1 MRFVKL
7 EVDSFRAIRHAS
19 LEFGAGLNVVYG
31 PNDLGKSTL
40 AAAIRAAL
48 LVVPGSAEGST
59 YESWHSADGPRVEL
73 TFLDAEG
80 HYWRVRK
87 SFGSPTKAELLHSK
101 DGLTFTLDCK
111 AREVEEKLR
120 AMLAWGI
127 PSPGKGAPRSIDSFL
142 ANALLADQTSTDAI
156 LQSSIAGDPDDTGKV
171 RLTKALA
178 SLAEDPLF
186 KKVLAVAQ
194 KEVDDYFTQSGQR
207 KRGRASKFTAAAE
220 EVKKLD
226 DELRELR
233 AGLERSS
240 TIQTELQ
247 VSREARASA
256 QERLNDGRTRLARVE
271 VHARLSAAKEQLREI
286 DAEAARVDSQRAEL
300 QALEA
305 RVRESEA
312 ALAAAQERCDAAEA
326 AVRAAQEAQRK
337 ASSEDSAREQELRRE
352 RLKSEAAQ
360 LAVQVSEDARQQERV
375 RAAVAARADH
385 ARARETVASAE
396 AAVASAI
403 RNRDRLREKSEV
415 LATDVE
421 AARAMAVFARRHQVL
436 KADEEADRART
447 EAASSRAT
455 AEANEARATALD
467 AEVVRANAAL
477 AKQLRRLPPAAE
489 LELLE
494 QLQRERELAEAALGG
509 GISVT
514 LRPSSSLAIC
524 SRVDQEEARDVDVTG
539 ALELAAER
547 TLHLAIADLVEVDI
561 LAGSAEKRKQV
572 ETLLAQWRKS
582 ALPVL
587 KTAGVSSL
595 AEVRALH
602 AALAT
607 EQQRIAGL
615 QRDAEQLRTAAK
627 SLREMAAVHDQKGA
641 SSVSADDRQRLDA
654 ALGDH
659 DRETLARRFTNLG
672 SPSETKANDL
682 HAALAKQ
689 HAALSA
695 DLTKTEA
702 AVQRAQDQL
711 ADAQRRASEAEA
723 AFASR
728 VGELAV
734 AANELD
740 AVAATYA
747 ANIRA
752 LQEAQAA
759 NAAQMQALTADAGRE
774 ITKAAAALE
783 QAQAALVRANGERD
797 AMAAKRDTLR
807 NEHGVKTGALEALR
821 EQVARLDRES
831 AALLVAKHERE
842 LAAYPADGTP
852 LTDLATATRDVETA
866 QREYE
871 RAKEELDRK
880 EGALS
885 QVGGNALRDEVS
897 RLEEARA
904 AAQLRE
910 RALEIDADAWKLL
923 HETLRTV
930 ENEEGVH
937 LGRALAG
944 PVAARFEELTAGRY
958 RALRLDASL
967 QAEGLQTADAND
979 DDNVLAALSV
989 GTRDQLAA
997 LVRLTI
1003 ADQLR
1008 SAVVLDDHL
1017 VHSDLA
1023 RLHWFRDVLQKTAIN
1038 AQVIVLTCR
1047 AEDYVRTDE
1056 LPVDSVTRD
1065 VAAGTIRTIDAARVV
1080 MRYGA

>member
-7 EVDSFRAIRHAS
+7 EVDSFRAIRHAA
-19 LEFGAGLNVVYG
+19 LDFGAGLNIVYG

-48 LVVPGSAEGST
+48 LVVPGSAEARDFP
-59 YESWHSADGPRVEL
+59 SWHSADNPRVEL
-73 TFLDAEG
+73 TFIDAEG

-87 SFGSPTKAELLHSK
+87 SFGSPAKAELLHSK

-156 LQSSIAGDPDDTGKV
+156 LQSSITEDPDDTGKV

-186 KKVLAVAQ
+186 KKVLAAAQ
-194 KEVDDYFTQSGQR
+194 EEVELYFTASGQR
-207 KRGRASKFTAAAE
+207 KRGRLSKFTAAAE
-220 EVKKLD
+220 DVKKLD
-226 DELRELR
+226 EELRELR

-240 TIQTELQ
+240 TIETELEA
-247 VSREARASA
+247 SREARARA
-256 QERLNDGRTRLARVE
+256 QERLNDARMRLLRVE
-271 VHARLSAAKEQLREI
+271 ASARLDAAKEQLREI
-286 DAEAARVDSQRAEL
+286 DAQVARVDAQRAEL

-305 RVRESEA
+305 RVREDSL
-312 ALAAAQERCDAAEA
+312 ALSAAQERCDAAEA
-326 AVRAAQEAQRK
+326 AVRTAEEAHRQ
-337 ASSEDSAREQELRRE
+337 ASSEDSAREQELQRE
-352 RLKSEAAQ
+352 KLKSEAAQ
-360 LAVQVSEDARQQERV
+360 LAVQVSEGERRQERV
-375 RAAVAARADH
+375 TAAVAARAEH
-385 ARARETVASAE
+385 GRAVAVVASAE
-396 AAVASAI
+396 AALATAV
-403 RNRDRLREKSEV
+403 RNLERTREKSEA
-415 LATDVE
+415 LATEVE
-421 AARAMAVFARRHQVL
+421 VARAIAAFARRHQVL
-436 KADEEADRART
+436 KSAEDAERART
-447 EAASSRAT
+447 DASSSRAT
-455 AEANEARATALD
+455 AEANETRAAALD
-467 AEVVRANAAL
+467 ADVVKANAAL
-477 AKQLRRLPPAAE
+477 AKLLKKLPSIAE
-489 LELLE
+489 LQFLE
-494 QLQRERELAEAALGG
+494 ELQRERDLAEAALGG

-514 LRPSSSLAIC
+514 VRPSSKLAIR
-524 SRVDQEEARDVDVTG
+524 SRVDQEEARDAEVTG

-547 TLHLAIADLVEVDI
+547 TLQLAIGDLVEVDI

-572 ETLLAQWRKS
+572 ETLLARWRKS

-587 KTAGVSSL
+587 KSAGVSTL
-595 AEVRALH
+595 AEVRTLH
-602 AALAT
+602 ASVAA
-607 EQQRIAGL
+607 EQQRIAAL

-627 SLREMAAVHDQKGA
+627 SLRDMAAVHEQKAA
-641 SSVSADDRQRLDA
+641 SSVSAEDLQRLDA

-659 DRETLARRFTNLG
+659 DREALEGHFVNLG
-672 SPSETKANDL
+672 NPSEMKANAL
-682 HAALAKQ
+682 HEALAKQ
-689 HAALSA
+689 HALVAAELVKAES
-695 DLTKTEA
+695 
-702 AVQRAQDQL
+702 AVQRSQDQL
-711 ADAQRRASEAEA
+711 ADAQRRAGEAEA
-723 AFASR
+723 SL
-728 VGELAV
+728 VVKLGELAV
-734 AANELD
+734 QGSELD
-740 AVAATYA
+740 AIATTYA
-747 ANIRA
+747 ATMRG
-752 LQEAQAA
+752 LGEAQAR
-759 NAAQMQALTADAGRE
+759 NASQMQALTADVGRE
-774 ITKAAAALE
+774 IAKAAAALE
-783 QAQAALVRANGERD
+783 QARTALVRANEARD
-797 AMAAKRDTLR
+797 AVAAKREALR

-831 AALLVAKHERE
+831 AAQRVAEHERE
-842 LAAYPADGTP
+842 LAGLPADHAP
-852 LTDLATATRDVETA
+852 LVDVATATRDVETA

-880 EGALS
+880 EGALT
-885 QVGGNALRDEVS
+885 QVGGNAVREEVA

-923 HETLRTV
+923 HETLRAV

-967 QAEGLQTADAND
+967 QAEGLQTIDAND

-997 LVRLTI
+997 LIRLTI

-1023 RLHWFRDVLQKTAIN
+1023 RLQWFRDVLQKTAIN

-1047 AEDYVRTDE
+1047 AEDYVRADE
-1056 LPVDSVTRD
+1056 LPVESATRD
-1065 VAAGTIRTIDAARVV
+1065 VAAGTIRTIDALRVV
-1080 MRYGA
+1080 SRYGM